1 MEAKPHVSPTELR
14 SVFGRNLR
22 ELCSNGPSIS
32 ALCTEIGINRTQFNR
47 YLSGEAF
54 PRPDIL
60 HRICSFFSV
69 DARILL
75 EPLDQL
81 RKAPENPVFDE
92 LRDKVLMAR
101 SRKVDQEQLPDAM
114 YRIWRGAFSVP
125 GKMVTNLA
133 QIKTTGEVTRFKGY
147 EDRVTPMLRG
157 HPEDHPQRAPYSGVV
172 LQHFDGIS
180 IYSEGGL
187 SRAFNIS
194 FLEFGLEGQESYY
207 PGFAML
213 TRRRID
219 GLNRLTALV
228 LERLPNDC
236 GLWLQ
241 IRREKSLQD
250 IENAPPIVQRAL
262 RRIPDGI

>member
-1 MEAKPHVSPTELR
+1 MEIKAQASPTELR

-22 ELCSNGPSIS
+22 DLCANGPSIS
-32 ALCTEIGINRTQFNR
+32 ALCAEIGINRTQFNR

-60 HRICSFFSV
+60 HRICSYFEV

-101 SRKVDQEQLPDAM
+101 SRKVDQEQLPDGM

-125 GKMVTNLA
+125 GKLVTNLA
-133 QIKTTGEVTRFKGY
+133 QIKTKGEVTRFKGY
-147 EDRVTPMLRG
+147 EDRLAPVLRG
-157 HPEDHPQRAPYSGVV
+157 QGDDQPRRLPYHGVV

-194 FLEFGLEGQESYY
+194 FLEFGLEGQENYY

-219 GLNRLTALV
+219 GLNRLTGLV
-228 LERLPNDC
+228 LERLPGDC
-236 GLWLQ
+236 GLWLR
-241 IRREKSLQD
+241 IRREKSVQD
-250 IENAPPIVQRAL
+250 IESAPPLVQRAL
-262 RRIPDGI
+262 LRVPNGI